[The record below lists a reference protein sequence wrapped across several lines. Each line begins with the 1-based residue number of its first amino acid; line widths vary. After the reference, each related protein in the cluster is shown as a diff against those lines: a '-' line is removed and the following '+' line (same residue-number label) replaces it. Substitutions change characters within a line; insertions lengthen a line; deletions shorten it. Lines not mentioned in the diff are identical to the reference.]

1 MSLAEASKS
10 RTLTAEEART
20 WCGLGFA
27 GKGQVKAGAGNSPV
41 LAGFAALGP
50 VILLGTPDDNPLIK
64 FLLTERFLP
73 YTPNRDF
80 PGKRRG
86 LVAWQRDGVGRGQES
101 LTLIAYDEAG
111 MAEAVGTV
119 YQAVAGQEPLTR
131 WALPTATTVTP
142 AKLAPG
148 LLPAATVAWQVSLPD
163 RVVAL
168 KAKEDGLHAL
178 THDGSLAVIT
188 AAGKLSS
195 SKVLAAEQFARA
207 KKELAASPDA
217 AEKQQRPDR
226 ILKLSSPQGGRT
238 AVAYWGG
245 TLRIVDRGKVL
256 TQQQLP
262 QDVTALA
269 WSGGKVVAGLADGRV
284 VALVVK

>member
-1 MSLAEASKS
+1 
-10 RTLTAEEART
+10 
-20 WCGLGFA
+20 
-27 GKGQVKAGAGNSPV
+27 
-41 LAGFAALGP
+41 
-50 VILLGTPDDNPLIK
+50 
-64 FLLTERFLP
+64 
-73 YTPNRDF
+73 
-80 PGKRRG
+80 
-86 LVAWQRDGVGRGQES
+86 
-101 LTLIAYDEAG
+101 

-131 WALPTATTVTP
+131 WALPTATTITQ
-142 AKLAPG
+142 ALLAPG
-148 LLPAATVAWQVSLPD
+148 LLPAARVAWQVSLSD

-195 SKVLAAEQFARA
+195 SKVLAAEPFARV
-207 KKELAASPDA
+207 KKDLAAAPDAA

-226 ILKLSSPQGGRT
+226 ILKLSSPFGGKM

-245 TLRIVDRGKVL
+245 TLRVVERGKVL
-256 TQQQLP
+256 TEQQLP